1 MQGLRPVR
9 RRVPV
14 RRDQDGA
21 GSDLS
26 AVLVAYSSIEGHT
39 ARIAQRIAE
48 VLRSA
53 GHRVDLLPAGPYLAW
68 SDYAG
73 VIVGASVHYGH
84 HPARLCS
91 QLHACR
97 NELANR
103 PSAFFSVSLGAKEHY
118 AKKFLRRAGW
128 RPQLTAVFRGALQYS
143 RYGPIKRRVVQAFAA
158 VGGHDTDTSR
168 DYDYTD
174 WKAVDSFATAFSA
187 LVT

>member
-1 MQGLRPVR
+1 MRC
-9 RRVPV
+9 
-14 RRDQDGA
+14 DQDGTR
-21 GSDLS
+21 GDLS
-26 AVLVAYSSIEGHT
+26 AVLVVYSSIEGHT
-39 ARIAQRIAE
+39 ARIAQRVAE

-53 GHRVDLLPAGPYLAW
+53 GHRVDLLPAGPYLAR

-84 HPARLCS
+84 HPANLGRWLKTAG
-91 QLHACR
+91 LGG
-97 NELANR
+97 R

-118 AKKFLRRAGW
+118 ATKFLRRAGW

-143 RYGPIKRRVVQAFAA
+143 KYGPIKRRVVQAFAA
-158 VGGHDTDTSR
+158 VAGHDTDTSR

-187 LVT
+187 MLT